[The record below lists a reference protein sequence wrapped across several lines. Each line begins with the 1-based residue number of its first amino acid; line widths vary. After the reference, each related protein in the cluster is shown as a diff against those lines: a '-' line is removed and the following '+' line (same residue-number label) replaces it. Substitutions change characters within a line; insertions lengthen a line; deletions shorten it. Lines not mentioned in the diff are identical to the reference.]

1 MVRLRVALAAILES
15 LADKVRP
22 VDPGYERAALND
34 LSSGFAALGEG
45 LRMAKAK
52 RDAEELVKSQP
63 HWVRLE
69 ILGSLYEQQ
78 VYFKYGTLTP
88 PEIRPWYRRVPTS
101 CQPQPDWLPGFA
113 PR

>member
-22 VDPGYERAALND
+22 VDPEHERAALNEM
-34 LSSGFAALGEG
+34 SFGFAALGYG

-63 HWVRLE
+63 RN
-69 ILGSLYEQQ
+69 IG
-78 VYFKYGTLTP
+78 KP
-88 PEIRPWYRRVPTS
+88 I
-101 CQPQPDWLPGFA
+101 
-113 PR
+113 